1 VQTRLDRLAFPTV
14 LASAMGTSTF
24 ALAVYSVLAVEL
36 IEEFDVAR
44 WQIGALVT
52 ANSLIGALAS
62 PSVGS
67 VSDRLGARR
76 AVIATIVLSIVA
88 LAGISAA
95 PSYGLLVVAAF
106 AGGVAQSFAN
116 PSTNKLIS
124 LHVEPGR
131 RGVIT
136 GIKQSGVQFGTFM
149 AGMALPALTVVF
161 GWRVAVAVFA
171 GLAVAAVLLAVT
183 TVPHD
188 PPSAHDVVGGSVGGL
203 LPPIVY
209 RLAVYGF
216 LLGSAGTAIFT
227 YLPLY
232 AEERLGFSSSAAGA
246 AVAVSGLVGI
256 VARITWGRIAEHT
269 LGAGR
274 SLLVIAGLAVAA
286 ACTLA
291 AAEAV
296 PPLLWVGVI
305 LTGSSASAWNTV
317 GMLAIIQTVPSTRA
331 GRGSGVVLLG
341 FLAGLALGAP
351 LFGWSVDVLG
361 TYTPGWVAA
370 AFVFALGGAVMLPP
384 RSSRQQAKSGGD
396 NS

>member
-1 VQTRLDRLAFPTV
+1 
-14 LASAMGTSTF
+14 MGTSTF

-36 IEEFDVAR
+36 IAQFDVAR

-52 ANSLIGALAS
+52 ANSLVGALAS

-67 VSDRLGARR
+67 VTDRLGARR
-76 AVIATIVLSIVA
+76 ATIVTIVLSIIA
-88 LAGISAA
+88 LAGIAAA
-95 PSYGLLVVAAF
+95 PSYSLLVVAAF
-106 AGGVAQSFAN
+106 IGGVAQSFAN

-149 AGMALPALTVVF
+149 AGAALPGLTLAF

-171 GLAVAAVLLAVT
+171 GLAAAAAALALT

-188 PPSAHDVVGGSVGGL
+188 PQTEHAAASLSAAGPLPS
-203 LPPIVY
+203 IIY

-216 LLGSAGTAIFT
+216 LLGAAGTAIFT

-232 AEERLGFSSSAAGA
+232 AEERLGFSTSTAGV

-256 VARITWGRIAEHT
+256 VARIAWGRIAEHT
-269 LGAGR
+269 LGAAK
-274 SLLVIAGLAVAA
+274 SLLIIAGLAVAA
-286 ACTLA
+286 AGVLA
-291 AAEAV
+291 AAV
-296 PPLLWVGVI
+296 VWTPLVWLGVM
-305 LTGSSASAWNTV
+305 LTGASASAWNTV

-331 GRGSGVVLLG
+331 GRGSGIVLLG
-341 FLAGLALGAP
+341 FLAGLAFGAP
-351 LFGWSVDVLG
+351 LFGWSVDLLG
-361 TYTPGWVAA
+361 TYTPGWVTAA
-370 AFVFALGGAVMLPP
+370 LVFAVGGAVILPSASFGP
-384 RSSRQQAKSGGD
+384 PAHSGG
-396 NS
+396 SHS

>member
-1 VQTRLDRLAFPTV
+1 MQTQLARLSFPTV
-14 LASAMGTSTF
+14 LASAMGTSTV

-36 IEEFDVAR
+36 IDEFDVAR

-52 ANSLIGALAS
+52 ANSLVGAVVS

-67 VSDRLGARR
+67 ISDRLGARR
-76 AVIATIVLSIVA
+76 ATIATIALSIAA

-95 PSYGLLVVAAF
+95 PSYGLLLVAAVI
-106 AGGVAQSFAN
+106 GGVAQSFAN

-136 GIKQSGVQFGTFM
+136 GIKQSGVQFGTFL
-149 AGMALPALTVVF
+149 AGMALPSLTVAF
-161 GWRVAVAVFA
+161 GWRVAVAVLA
-171 GLAVAAVLLAVT
+171 GLAVAAVALALT
-183 TVPHD
+183 AVPHD
-188 PPSAHDVVGGSVGGL
+188 PPSEDAEGGARVGGP
-203 LPPIVY
+203 LPPIIY

-232 AEERLGFSSSAAGA
+232 AEERLGFSASAAGA

-256 VARITWGRIAEHT
+256 VARISWGRIAEHA
-269 LGAGR
+269 LGAAT
-274 SLLVIAGLAVAA
+274 SLLIIAGLAVAA
-286 ACTLA
+286 AGMLA
-291 AAEAV
+291 AAVVAA
-296 PPLLWVGVI
+296 PLLWLGVV
-305 LTGSSASAWNTV
+305 LTGMSASAWNTV
-317 GMLAIIQTVPSTRA
+317 GMLAIIQTVPASRA

-341 FLAGLALGAP
+341 FLAGLAFGAP

-361 TYTPGWVAA
+361 TYTPGWVIA
-370 AFVFALGGAVMLPP
+370 AFVFAVGGLVVLPSA
-384 RSSRQQAKSGGD
+384 SSQSVSRSGGGD
-396 NS
+396 A